1 MKSFLFCSFPL
12 PTLTSQGIPQLELTL
27 SCHSLPFSDRKMGS
41 KEGSCSEEDREQI
54 FDSISDRGCMCAL
67 GLYQESGLGIPLEL
81 QVIVFKYAEI
91 QISVASLQDSGSRF
105 VLFGEKVIS
114 PWNLFFYYKQL
125 QITESTV
132 CTSRIFKEQ
141 VTKGKTDSS
150 FRTEKKLWVSY
161 FHHLL
166 GKCQTFR
173 SKSRLSPLISAPDG
187 HSPHPI

>member
-12 PTLTSQGIPQLELTL
+12 PTLTSSGIPQLELTL

-67 GLYQESGLGIPLEL
+67 GLYQESGLGIPLEF

-105 VLFGEKVIS
+105 VLFGEKMIS
-114 PWNLFFYYKQL
+114 PWNLFFCYKQL

-132 CTSRIFKEQ
+132 CTTRIFKE
-141 VTKGKTDSS
+141 
-150 FRTEKKLWVSY
+150 
-161 FHHLL
+161 
-166 GKCQTFR
+166 
-173 SKSRLSPLISAPDG
+173 
-187 HSPHPI
+187 